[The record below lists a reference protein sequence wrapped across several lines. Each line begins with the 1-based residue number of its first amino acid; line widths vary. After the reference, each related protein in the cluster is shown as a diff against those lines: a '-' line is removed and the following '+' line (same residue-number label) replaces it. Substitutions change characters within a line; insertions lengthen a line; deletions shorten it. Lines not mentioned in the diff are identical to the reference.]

1 MTMIRLSGL
10 GATVF
15 ASAVL
20 LSMGCDSGGSTLPAT
35 GTDTNTG
42 TSARGG
48 SGNTTTATGGKSGTT
63 TSSTGGAPA
72 NTGTGT
78 GTTTGTSTGS
88 CPTTLPTQSGT
99 LTVTSG
105 YVTAG
110 SYKGYGF
117 AYKGDKS
124 NSTTCVAPVCGST
137 GCTPAFGTSSL
148 CAVGTVTADST
159 YNSVA
164 GVGFNLNQTQAGG
177 TPGTVA
183 APATITVGAYLDT
196 ATMAYARIQIVD
208 AAGTAYCVK
217 EGTWTSGTAIPITTF
232 NSACWDTTTAGATAL
247 AAGAQ
252 IQSVHIL
259 IPSDATANHP
269 FSMCLLSVQ

>member
-35 GTDTNTG
+35 GTGTGTGTG
-42 TSARGG
+42 TSTTSTGG
-48 SGNTTTATGGKSGTT
+48 AGSTTTATGGKSGTT
-63 TSSTGGAPA
+63 TSSTGGAP
-72 NTGTGT
+72 TTTSTTT
-78 GTTTGTSTGS
+78 GTTTGS
-88 CPTTLPTQSGT
+88 CPTALPTATGT
-99 LTVTSG
+99 LSVVSG

-110 SYKGYGF
+110 TYAGYGF

-124 NSTTCVAPVCGST
+124 NATTCVAPVCGTT
-137 GCTPAFGTSSL
+137 GCTPVFGTSAL

-164 GVGFNLNQTQAGG
+164 GVGFNLKQTSAGEA
-177 TPGTVA
+177 PGSVA
-183 APATITVGAYLDT
+183 EPATITVGAQLDT

-208 AAGTAYCVK
+208 STGAAYCVK
-217 EGTWTSGTAIPITTF
+217 EGTWSSGTAIPIGSF
-232 NSACWDTTTAGATAL
+232 NATCLDTTDPKAKAMTAGTL
-247 AAGAQ
+247 

-259 IPSDATANHP
+259 IPSDATADHP
-269 FSMCLLSVQ
+269 FNMCLTGVS